1 MGDHDTLIPPYF
13 NDQRLLIHLAFLL
26 SPQIGG
32 SSLEKIVLDYITSD
46 EDEVDTEMG
55 DADAEFGEAEAEAKN
70 EDIEVEILDEAP
82 AVFQTPRKRKS
93 LKLKEKLDDSFLRRS
108 RRIANKPGG
117 YKDVASA
124 KAANQVKEP
133 FTAEEDV
140 VDPCPLAII
149 PGPSNYGAAPHL
161 PKEILEGIATGF
173 LQIQPKAASAALLEK
188 DNIDE

>member
-55 DADAEFGEAEAEAKN
+55 DADAEFGEAEAKN